1 MKGFEE
7 FYGTAT
13 PQEMQSSPM
22 SAEDLVVLACDT
34 AHEDYVMPDY
44 LKAVAILA
52 NKVAALDA
60 SVSLLRHREPFAPF
74 DRLFTDMEGAIEQL
88 TRDCMSLFEFA
99 TANNV
104 LEVLD
109 QGFDNQEEQES
120 HEEE

>member
-1 MKGFEE
+1 MKGFEDL
-7 FYGTAT
+7 YGTST
-13 PQEMQSSPM
+13 PQEIQSALL
-22 SAEDLVVLACDT
+22 SADDLVVLACDT
-34 AHEDYVMPDY
+34 AHENYVMPDY

-60 SVSLLRHREPFAPF
+60 SISLLRHREPFAPF
-74 DRLFTDMEGAIEQL
+74 SRLFSEMEGAIEQL
-88 TRDCMSLFEFA
+88 TASCMNLFEFA

-109 QGFDNQEEQES
+109 KDFVNLED